1 MVLVPLLKIIWP
13 NIQEFVYGL
22 SILFHWSTCLP
33 LCQYHFFFTID
44 LHYVLKSGSMHPTTL
59 FSMFKIV
66 LVSQGPLRFH
76 TNFRKDFSS
85 FKKEVIGILTRI
97 ALKYRSLCF
106 LLFQV
111 NYMPII
117 YYLSDKLCIYSH
129 CGYDYFFL
137 HCIMVV

>member
-1 MVLVPLLKIIWP
+1 MDSL
-13 NIQEFVYGL
+13 FY
-22 SILFHWSTCLP
+22 SIDLYVCLYASTTFLI
-33 LCQYHFFFTID
+33 TID
-44 LHYVLKSGSMHPTTL
+44 LHYVLKSGSIHPTTL
-59 FSMFKIV
+59 FSLFKIV
-66 LVSQGPLRFH
+66 LVSQGPLRFQ

-85 FKKEVIGILTRI
+85 FEKKVIGILTRI
-97 ALKYRSLCF
+97 ALNCRSLCF

-137 HCIMVV
+137 HCILWLFNSSHMSCDV